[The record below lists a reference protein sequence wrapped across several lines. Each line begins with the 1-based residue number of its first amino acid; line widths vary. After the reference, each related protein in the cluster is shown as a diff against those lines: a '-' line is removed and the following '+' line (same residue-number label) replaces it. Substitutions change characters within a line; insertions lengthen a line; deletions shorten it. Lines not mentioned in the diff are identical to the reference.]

1 MAFEE
6 IRDWGKRQLA
16 RLGDTDEQDTTNA
29 QGAQGANAHGARG
42 AQGAGEQA
50 PAPANSAQE
59 NGSRQTGGKSMAYD
73 LEAAK
78 TIYRAGRDL
87 KVNDKV
93 MLSAFETGI
102 VESGMRNLNHGDSDS
117 LGVFQQRPSQGWGT
131 PEQILDVNHAA
142 RSYFERAIKSDAE
155 DKNQST
161 GHLAQSVQRSAYPE
175 RYDQAEGEA
184 RRLLDQ
190 TAAAVDGGRP
200 APPPPGP
207 GEPQPGGRE
216 FGTWGTGVKVHSEP
230 KLDSPVVHT
239 LNGPTKVTVD
249 FQQRGDLVNTEGF
262 SNPWWAHIPQFNG
275 FMTNIFIDH
284 PDALLPD
291 VPQR

>member
-1 MAFEE
+1 MALEE

-16 RLGDTDEQDTTNA
+16 RLGDTEEKDTGDA
-29 QGAQGANAHGARG
+29 QSAQSP
-42 AQGAGEQA
+42 QQSA
-50 PAPANSAQE
+50 PAGAASTNQSSPQ
-59 NGSRQTGGKSMAYD
+59 QTRGKSMAYD

-78 TIYRAGRDL
+78 TVYRVGREMN
-87 KVNDKV
+87 VNDKV

-131 PEQILDVNHAA
+131 PEQILDVSHAS
-142 RSYFERAIKSDAE
+142 RSYFERAVASDAK

-184 RRLLDQ
+184 RRLLQQ
-190 TAAAVDGGRP
+190 TAAAVDGG
-200 APPPPGP
+200 APPQPGP
-207 GEPQPGGRE
+207 GQPQPGGRE

-262 SNPWWAHIPQFNG
+262 SNPWWAHVPQFNG